1 MSEQERRDVNIKLAQ
16 IIEQIEM
23 VQEIWL
29 DGDRKECLLLLQGAI
44 REIKRV
50 TWRVM
55 PGLGY
60 K

>member
-23 VQEIWL
+23 AQEIWL

-55 PGLGY
+55 PVLE
-60 K
+60 

>member
-1 MSEQERRDVNIKLAQ
+1 MTEQERRDVNIKLAQ

-23 VQEIWL
+23 AQEIWL
-29 DGDRKECLLLLQGAI
+29 NGDRKECLLLLQGAI

-55 PGLGY
+55 PVLE
-60 K
+60 

>member
-23 VQEIWL
+23 AQEIWL

-44 REIKRV
+44 REIKKV

-55 PGLGY
+55 PVLGDE
-60 K
+60 

>member
-23 VQEIWL
+23 AQEIWL

-44 REIKRV
+44 REMKSVAWRV
-50 TWRVM
+50 TPV
-55 PGLGY
+55 LE
-60 K
+60 

>member
-1 MSEQERRDVNIKLAQ
+1 MSEQERRDVNIKFAQ

-23 VQEIWL
+23 AQEIWL

-50 TWRVM
+50 TWRITPV
-55 PGLGY
+55 LG
-60 K
+60 

>member
-1 MSEQERRDVNIKLAQ
+1 MSEQERRDVNIKLAK

-23 VQEIWL
+23 AQEIWL

-44 REIKRV
+44 REIKKV

-55 PGLGY
+55 PVLGDE
-60 K
+60 

>member
-23 VQEIWL
+23 AQEIWL

-55 PGLGY
+55 PVLGD

>member
-1 MSEQERRDVNIKLAQ
+1 MA
-16 IIEQIEM
+16 
-23 VQEIWL
+23 QEIWL

-55 PGLGY
+55 PVLGD

>member
-29 DGDRKECLLLLQGAI
+29 DGDRKECLLLLQGPI

-55 PGLGY
+55 PVLGY

>member
-1 MSEQERRDVNIKLAQ
+1 MSEQEKRDVNIKLAQ
-16 IIEQIEM
+16 IIEQIEIA
-23 VQEIWL
+23 QEIWL

-50 TWRVM
+50 TWRMAPV
-55 PGLGY
+55 LGD

>member
-23 VQEIWL
+23 AQEIWL
-29 DGDRKECLLLLQGAI
+29 DGDWKECLLLLQGAI
-44 REIKRV
+44 REIKKV

-55 PGLGY
+55 PVLGDE
-60 K
+60 

>member
-55 PGLGY
+55 PVLGY

>member
-16 IIEQIEM
+16 IIEEIEIA
-23 VQEIWL
+23 QEIWL
-29 DGDRKECLLLLQGAI
+29 DGDRKECLLLLKGAI

-50 TWRVM
+50 VCRITLV
-55 PGLGY
+55 LGD

>member
-23 VQEIWL
+23 AQEIWL
-29 DGDRKECLLLLQGAI
+29 DGNRKECLLLLQGAI
-44 REIKRV
+44 REIKKV

-55 PGLGY
+55 PCVGR
-60 K
+60 

>member
-1 MSEQERRDVNIKLAQ
+1 MTEQERRDVNIKLAQ

-23 VQEIWL
+23 AQEIWL
-29 DGDRKECLLLLQGAI
+29 DGYRKECLLLLQGAI

-55 PGLGY
+55 PVLE
-60 K
+60 

>member
-1 MSEQERRDVNIKLAQ
+1 MTEQERRDVNIKLAQ

-23 VQEIWL
+23 AQEIWL

-44 REIKRV
+44 RKIKRV

-55 PGLGY
+55 PVLE
-60 K
+60 

>member
-23 VQEIWL
+23 AQEIWL

-50 TWRVM
+50 TWRVT
-55 PGLGY
+55 PVLE
-60 K
+60 

>member
-23 VQEIWL
+23 AQEIWL

-55 PGLGY
+55 PVLGDE
-60 K
+60 

>member
-23 VQEIWL
+23 AQEIWL
-29 DGDRKECLLLLQGAI
+29 DGDRKEYLLLLQGAI

-55 PGLGY
+55 PVLGD

>member
-1 MSEQERRDVNIKLAQ
+1 MTEQERRDVNIKLSQ

-23 VQEIWL
+23 AQEIWL

-55 PGLGY
+55 PVLE
-60 K
+60 

>member
-1 MSEQERRDVNIKLAQ
+1 MTEQERRDVNIKLAQ

-23 VQEIWL
+23 AQEIWL
-29 DGDRKECLLLLQGAI
+29 YGDRKECLLLLQGAI

-55 PGLGY
+55 PVLE
-60 K
+60 

>member
-23 VQEIWL
+23 AQEIWL

-44 REIKRV
+44 REMKSVAWRV
-50 TWRVM
+50 TLV
-55 PGLGY
+55 LE
-60 K
+60 

>member
-1 MSEQERRDVNIKLAQ
+1 MTEQERRDVNIKLAQ

-23 VQEIWL
+23 AQEIWL
-29 DGDRKECLLLLQGAI
+29 DGDRKECLLLLQGEI

-55 PGLGY
+55 PVLE
-60 K
+60 

>member
-23 VQEIWL
+23 AQEIWL

-55 PGLGY
+55 PILE
-60 K
+60 

>member
-1 MSEQERRDVNIKLAQ
+1 MTEQERRDVNIKLTQ

-23 VQEIWL
+23 AQEIWL

-55 PGLGY
+55 PVLE
-60 K
+60 

>member
-1 MSEQERRDVNIKLAQ
+1 MTEQERRDVNIKLAQ

-23 VQEIWL
+23 AQEIWL
-29 DGDRKECLLLLQGAI
+29 DSDRKECLLLLQGAI

-55 PGLGY
+55 PVLE
-60 K
+60 

>member
-1 MSEQERRDVNIKLAQ
+1 MSKQERRDVNIKLAQ

-23 VQEIWL
+23 AQEIWL

-50 TWRVM
+50 TWRITPV
-55 PGLGY
+55 LG
-60 K
+60 

>member
-1 MSEQERRDVNIKLAQ
+1 MTEQERRDVNIKLAQ

-23 VQEIWL
+23 AQEIWL

-55 PGLGY
+55 PVLE
-60 K
+60 

>member
-1 MSEQERRDVNIKLAQ
+1 MTEQERRDVNIKLAQ

-23 VQEIWL
+23 AQKIWL

-55 PGLGY
+55 PVLE
-60 K
+60 

>member
-23 VQEIWL
+23 AQEIWL

-44 REIKRV
+44 REIKKLH
-50 TWRVM
+50 
-55 PGLGY
+55 GG
-60 K
+60 

>member
-1 MSEQERRDVNIKLAQ
+1 MTEQERRDVNIKLAQ
-16 IIEQIEM
+16 IIGQIEM
-23 VQEIWL
+23 AQEIWL

-55 PGLGY
+55 PVLE
-60 K
+60 

>member
-1 MSEQERRDVNIKLAQ
+1 MTEQERRDVNIKLAQ

-23 VQEIWL
+23 AQEIWL
-29 DGDRKECLLLLQGAI
+29 DGARKECLLLLQGAI

-55 PGLGY
+55 PVLE
-60 K
+60 